1 MWLIIEKEFYD
12 NLLSQRF
19 AVGIL
24 ISVILTVG
32 CIVLQTDYYSE
43 RVKEYRFDVDTK
55 ESVYGSKLESW
66 GWYSLYYFDPMPLIP
81 PGKLSPIANGL
92 PPSTKS
98 SLETISFDRN
108 FLPDLFPAPDI
119 VFVVA
124 IIMSLLAILFS
135 YDSVSGE
142 REQGTL
148 KLIAANSISRPKVL
162 LGKWIG
168 GTTSILIPFLI
179 AIFAGLIYISVSP
192 QIQLGVGDW
201 AAIFLIILASM
212 TYISLFYLLGLM
224 VSAFSRISSAAV
236 LSALALW
243 VLIVLVIPGLGP
255 YLSSRI
261 VPLSSV
267 TTHIQWRSEKH
278 TEESRERLNKIYEEI
293 QQKYESEYGQM
304 FRDYLSMSG
313 EERMSRS
320 GMQAPESR
328 FRTMG
333 LSYRKERRDRRDDY
347 YKAQSEKW
355 EMVEKQVEIDSQK
368 QFEIA
373 KNLASLSPFTNYV
386 FLVSELAGTGVES
399 RDHAANFLSAFNTVH
414 VEYLI
419 NKIEKIRS
427 EIIPKEA
434 SMTKEDWEMELDISD
449 HPRFEY
455 KERTLK
461 NRLDSVLPYWGILL
475 LFNVLFFAGAFIGF
489 IRYDVR

>member
-320 GMQAPESR
+320 GMQAPESD

-333 LSYRKERRDRRDDY
+333 LRYRKEIRDTRKKF
-347 YKAQSEKW
+347 YKAMEEEFKKLREQIELEAERQTS
-355 EMVEKQVEIDSQK
+355 
-368 QFEIA
+368 IA
-373 KNLASLSPFTNYV
+373 KNLAAVSPFADYLYLSTD
-386 FLVSELAGTGVES
+386 LAGTGIKCRKHLSLVS
-399 RDHAANFLSAFNTVH
+399 REFMKAFS
-414 VEYLI
+414 EYQ
-419 NKIEKIRS
+419 KEKFEEIRGAKGARD
-427 EIIPKEA
+427 IVVKEWP
-434 SMTKEDWEMELDISD
+434 MDISD
-449 HPRFEY
+449 RPRFSYE
-455 KERTLK
+455 EEPLK
-461 NRLDSVLPYWGILL
+461 YRFIDILPYWGILL
-475 LFNVLFFAGAFIGF
+475 LYGILFFAIAYVRFIK
-489 IRYDVR
+489 YDVR